1 MERLPAEVAAEDCD
15 VQLGIAALAALF
27 MVRTTFV
34 IPAATGEGLDV
45 GLAQGRRTAT
55 ALANAGLAAGEA
67 SVLRLADHVFSTQHE
82 PHIADHF

>member
-1 MERLPAEVAAEDCD
+1 MW
-15 VQLGIAALAALF
+15 
-27 MVRTTFV
+27 
-34 IPAATGEGLDV
+34 
-45 GLAQGRRTAT
+45 LAQGRRTAT